1 MDNHQES
8 SPPPESTPSL
18 LINNNSLGLYMYQTS
33 IVLEN
38 LDKNINLLSQNVQEL
53 SKYNFQ
59 SYHNLKSEHD
69 SLSRE
74 NKKLKRKHDELEY
87 ELQGYQDWEQH
98 QQNQKD
104 SQKNEKKYTFRR
116 NKDSYSQE
124 KINDIKSS
132 LHDIQDVIRLKDQ
145 FRQIRH
151 DGDLVRL
158 YYCIES
164 LKDLQNMIGMKEV
177 KDQIFKH
184 LIYYIKNR
192 KNEHMLHTVITG
204 PPGTGKTEL
213 GNILGKIYLAVGAL
227 KNDVF
232 RVVKRSDLIAG
243 YLGQTA
249 IKTQKVIDQCTGG
262 VLFIDE
268 AYSLGNSEQRDSFSK
283 ECLDTLNQN
292 LTEKKENFMCIIA
305 GYPKELEKCFFAYNP
320 GLERRFSFK
329 YNVEKYNSQELSLIC
344 RKKMDEYK
352 LTLDIS
358 DSKLDLFFEKN
369 YDKFTFFGGDVEK
382 LILHSKL
389 EASLRCFSSSQE
401 MTMILDDLELGIVNL
416 KNKELEEEKEH
427 QKYLKKMMYL

>member
-1 MDNHQES
+1 METTDES
-8 SPPPESTPSL
+8 PLPETNPPVYM
-18 LINNNSLGLYMYQTS
+18 NNNSLGLYMYQTT

-38 LDKNINLLSQNVQEL
+38 LDRNFNLLSQNVQEL

-59 SYHNLKSEHD
+59 SYHNLKSDHD

-74 NKKLKRKHDELEY
+74 NKKLKRKHEQLEY
-87 ELQGYQDWEQH
+87 ELQGYQDYEQE
-98 QQNQKD
+98 QQQSCPKK
-104 SQKNEKKYTFRR
+104 SERKYTFRK
-116 NKDSYSQE
+116 NKDSYSPE
-124 KINDIKSS
+124 KINEIKSS
-132 LHDIQDVIRLKDQ
+132 LHDIQDVIRLQNQ
-145 FRQIRH
+145 FREIRH

-158 YYCIES
+158 YYCIDS
-164 LKDLQNMIGMKEV
+164 LRELQNMIGMTEV

-329 YNVEKYNSQELSLIC
+329 YNIEKYNSQELSLIC

-358 DSKLDLFFEKN
+358 DSKLDLFFEQHYN
-369 YDKFTFFGGDVEK
+369 KFTFFGGDVEK

-389 EASLRCFSSSQE
+389 EASLRCFSTSSE
-401 MTMILDDLELGIVNL
+401 MSVILEDLELGIVNL

-427 QKYLKKMMYL
+427 QKYLKRMMYL